1 MSYIDTQGMSGP
13 STGKVISS
21 NIQYKPM
28 EVKKMTIFSDM
39 EREELKQMM
48 REVLNEYL

>member
-1 MSYIDTQGMSGP
+1 MDTQGMSAPIEGFV
-13 STGKVISS
+13 K
-21 NIQYKPM
+21 
-28 EVKKMTIFSDM
+28 EVEEYPPYVPKKMTIFTDM

>member
-21 NIQYKPM
+21 DIQYSPM
-28 EVKKMTIFSDM
+28 KVKKMTIFNDT

>member
-1 MSYIDTQGMSGP
+1 MSYIDTQGLTAP

-21 NIQYKPM
+21 NIQYSPM
-28 EVKKMTIFSDM
+28 PVKKMTIFNDR
-39 EREELKQMM
+39 EREEIKQMM